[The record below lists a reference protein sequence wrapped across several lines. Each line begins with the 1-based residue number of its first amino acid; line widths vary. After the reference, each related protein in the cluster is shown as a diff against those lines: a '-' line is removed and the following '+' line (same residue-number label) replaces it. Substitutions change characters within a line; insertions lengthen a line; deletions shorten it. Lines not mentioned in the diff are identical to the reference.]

1 MEYDVVIVGAGPAGS
16 SLALFL
22 AQEGIPSLLIERH
35 SQIGVPLSCA
45 EGVGKDIED
54 YIEMDKRWI
63 SAELSGAIFTS
74 QDGQSFKT
82 HYPGVGYI
90 LDRKIFD
97 RDLAARAAS
106 LGAKVLIETEA
117 IGIEG
122 NELIVKRNKKIEK
135 ISFRIL
141 VGADGVESRVG
152 KWCGLDTSLK
162 RNEIHSCAQ
171 YLLAGIEI
179 DSTAGEFVVGPDI
192 APGGYIWVFPKGKD
206 RANVGV
212 GVSPVLAKH
221 SPLFYLER
229 FIEKR
234 FPKCSDLER
243 MRGIVG
249 AKIMKEFSKENV
261 LLVGDAARLP
271 DPISGGGIVNA
282 IHSSK
287 LAAFVIKK
295 VLKGEENLKGYD
307 RRLEEGLLKELK
319 VREKLRG
326 IALKLKEEDFSLLI
340 QFGMKHL
347 KDRDISQIGTM
358 EIFGMLIKSAPRFLK
373 LASHILPL
381 IASIRK

>member
-45 EGVGKDIED
+45 EGVGRDIED
-54 YIEMDKRWI
+54 YIEMEERWI
-63 SAELSGAIFTS
+63 CTRLSGARFTY

-82 HYPGVGYI
+82 YYPQVGYI

-97 RDLAARAAS
+97 RDLAARAVS
-106 LGAKVLIETEA
+106 SGAKVLIETEA

-135 ISFRIL
+135 IGFRIL

-152 KWCGLDTSLK
+152 RWFGLNTSLK
-162 RNEIHSCAQ
+162 RDEIHSCAQ

-179 DSTAGEFVVGPDI
+179 DPTVGEFVIGPDI
-192 APGGYIWVFPKGKD
+192 APGGYIWIFPKGKD
-206 RANVGV
+206 RANVGI
-212 GVSPVLAKH
+212 GVSPILAKH

-229 FIEKR
+229 FIRER
-234 FPKCSDLER
+234 FPKSSRLER
-243 MRGIVG
+243 MRGVVG
-249 AKIMKEFSKENV
+249 AKILKEFSKKNV
-261 LLVGDAARLP
+261 LLVGDAARLT

-287 LAAFVIKK
+287 LASSVIKR
-295 VLKGEENLKGYD
+295 VLKGDGSLKDYE
-307 RRLEEGLLKELK
+307 RRLEEELLKELK
-319 VREKLRG
+319 VREKLRE
-326 IALKLKEEDFSLLI
+326 IALKLKREDFSLLI
-340 QFGMKHL
+340 QFGMKNL

-358 EIFGMLIKSAPRFLK
+358 EIFGMLIKSTPRFLR
-373 LASHILPL
+373 LAGHILPL
-381 IASIRK
+381 IGFLKR

>member
-45 EGVGKDIED
+45 EGVGRDIED
-54 YIEMDKRWI
+54 YIEMEERWI
-63 SAELSGAIFTS
+63 CTRLSGARFTY

-82 HYPGVGYI
+82 YYPQVGYI

-97 RDLAARAAS
+97 RDLAARAVS
-106 LGAKVLIETEA
+106 SGAKVLIETEA

-135 ISFRIL
+135 IGFKIL

-152 KWCGLDTSLK
+152 RWFGLNTSLK
-162 RNEIHSCAQ
+162 RDEIHSCAQ

-179 DSTAGEFVVGPDI
+179 DPTVGEFVIGPDI
-192 APGGYIWVFPKGKD
+192 APGGYIWIFPKGKD
-206 RANVGV
+206 RANVGI
-212 GVSPVLAKH
+212 GVSPILAKH

-229 FIEKR
+229 FIRER
-234 FPKCSDLER
+234 FPKSSRLER
-243 MRGIVG
+243 MRGVVG
-249 AKIMKEFSKENV
+249 AKILKEFSKKNV
-261 LLVGDAARLP
+261 LLVGDAARLT

-287 LAAFVIKK
+287 LASSVIKR
-295 VLKGEENLKGYD
+295 VLKGDGSLKDYE
-307 RRLEEGLLKELK
+307 RRLEEELLKELK
-319 VREKLRG
+319 VREKLRE
-326 IALKLKEEDFSLLI
+326 IALKLKREDFSLLI
-340 QFGMKHL
+340 QFGMKNL

-358 EIFGMLIKSAPRFLK
+358 EIFGMLIKSTPRFLR
-373 LASHILPL
+373 LAGHILPL
-381 IASIRK
+381 IGFLKR

>member
-1 MEYDVVIVGAGPAGS
+1 MIVGAGPAGS

-45 EGVGKDIED
+45 EGVGRDIED
-54 YIEMDKRWI
+54 YIEMEERWI
-63 SAELSGAIFTS
+63 CTRLSGARFTY

-82 HYPGVGYI
+82 HYPQVGYI

-97 RDLAARAAS
+97 RDLAARAVS
-106 LGAKVLIETEA
+106 SGAKVLIETEA

-135 ISFRIL
+135 IGFRIL

-152 KWCGLDTSLK
+152 RWFGLNTSLK
-162 RNEIHSCAQ
+162 RDEIHSCAQ

-179 DSTAGEFVVGPDI
+179 DPTVGEFVIGPDI
-192 APGGYIWVFPKGKD
+192 APGGYIWIFPKGKD
-206 RANVGV
+206 RANVGI
-212 GVSPVLAKH
+212 GVSPILAKH

-229 FIEKR
+229 FIRER
-234 FPKCSDLER
+234 FPKSSRLER
-243 MRGIVG
+243 MRGVVG
-249 AKIMKEFSKENV
+249 AKILKEFSKKNV
-261 LLVGDAARLP
+261 LLVGDAARLT

-287 LAAFVIKK
+287 LASSVIKR
-295 VLKGEENLKGYD
+295 VLKGNGSLKDYE
-307 RRLEEGLLKELK
+307 RRLEEELLKELK
-319 VREKLRG
+319 VREKLRE
-326 IALKLKEEDFSLLI
+326 IALKLKREDFSLLI
-340 QFGMKHL
+340 QFGMKNL

-358 EIFGMLIKSAPRFLK
+358 EIFGMLIKSTPRFLR
-373 LASHILPL
+373 LAGHILPL
-381 IASIRK
+381 IGFLKR

>member
-1 MEYDVVIVGAGPAGS
+1 MIVGAGPAGS
-16 SLALFL
+16 SLSLFL

-63 SAELSGAIFTS
+63 CARLSGARFTY

-97 RDLAARAAS
+97 RDLTARAVS
-106 LGAKVLIETEA
+106 FGAKVMIETEA
-117 IGIEG
+117 IGVEG
-122 NELIVKRNKKIEK
+122 NQLIVKRDKKIEK
-135 ISFRIL
+135 INFRIL

-152 KWCGLDTSLK
+152 RWFGLNTSLK
-162 RNEIHSCAQ
+162 RNELHSCAQ

-179 DSTAGEFVVGPDI
+179 DPTGVEFVIGPDI
-192 APGGYIWVFPKGKD
+192 APGGYIWVFPKGED
-206 RANVGV
+206 RANVGI
-212 GVSPVLAKH
+212 GVSPILAKH

-229 FIEKR
+229 FIRER
-234 FPKCSDLER
+234 FPNSSKLER

-249 AKIMKEFSKENV
+249 AKIIKEFSKENI
-261 LLVGDAARLP
+261 LLVGDAARLT

-287 LAAFVIKK
+287 IAAPVIKRK
-295 VLKGEENLKGYD
+295 LGGVGDLKEYD
-307 RRLEEGLLKELK
+307 RKLEEELLKELK
-319 VREKLRG
+319 VRERLRE
-326 IALKLKEEDFSLLI
+326 IALKLKKEDFSLLI
-340 QFGMKHL
+340 QFGMKNL
-347 KDRDISQIGTM
+347 KDRNISQIGTM
-358 EIFGMLIKSAPRFLK
+358 EIFGMLIKSAPRFLR
-373 LASHILPL
+373 LAGHILPL
-381 IASIRK
+381 IAFLKR